1 MLRLFSFFLPL
12 FLSFPLF
19 LSLVA
24 AHWLLTLLEAN
35 AMPPH
40 TVMAIIDFNGKMFE
54 YVFYLLLL
62 IADTLCL
69 QTAPRHAGFGQVV
82 GGDEC

>member
-1 MLRLFSFFLPL
+1 
-12 FLSFPLF
+12 
-19 LSLVA
+19 
-24 AHWLLTLLEAN
+24 
-35 AMPPH
+35 MPPH

-54 YVFYLLLL
+54 YVFYLLPL